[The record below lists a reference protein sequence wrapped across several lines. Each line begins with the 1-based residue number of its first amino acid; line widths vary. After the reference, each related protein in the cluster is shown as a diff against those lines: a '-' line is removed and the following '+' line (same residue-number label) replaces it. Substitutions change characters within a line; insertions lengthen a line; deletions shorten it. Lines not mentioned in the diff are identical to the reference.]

1 LSAAIE
7 SSAATVDEI
16 IAELVRARTSE
27 RSGRVIDTDE
37 TASMERK
44 KREGY
49 F

>member
-1 LSAAIE
+1 L
-7 SSAATVDEI
+7 TVDEI
-16 IAELVRARTSE
+16 IAELAETRTSE
-27 RSGRVIDTDE
+27 RAARMIDYDE